1 MIILRK
7 YQHSDKHSLLQLWQE
22 AFPNPAPHN
31 APHLVLATKLKVDNL
46 LFVAEKKGDIVGSC
60 MAGYD
65 GHRGW
70 LYSVAISIQTRR
82 MGIGSKL
89 VKHTIKALNKI
100 GCTKVNLQIV
110 AGNEQVT
117 AFYQSLG
124 FAIEERISMGQ
135 LTNKKEH

>member
-7 YQHSDKHSLLQLWQE
+7 YQHHDKCSLIQLWQE
-22 AFPNPAPHN
+22 AFANPAPHN
-31 APHLVLATKLKVDNL
+31 EPNLVLAKKLKVDNL
-46 LFVAEKKGDIVGSC
+46 LFVAEKKGVIVGSC

-70 LYSVAISIQTRR
+70 LYSVAISKQTRR

-89 VKHTIKALNKI
+89 VKHTIRELNKI

-124 FAIEERISMGQ
+124 FTIEKRISMGQ
-135 LTNKKEH
+135 FIKKREH